1 MNASDWENE
10 YTELH
15 IQPDKE
21 SGCTFI
27 IAINT
32 WYSNIGNGGTRMY
45 NYPCVEDGI
54 FDAKRLASVMTK
66 KCIVIGEKYNGGYS
80 GAKGV
85 IIGNPATQ
93 KTPDMLRQYGK
104 FVQSLNGR
112 FQTGT
117 DMNINQNDIEYM
129 AEESEFIDGL
139 ASGLGDTAIPTA
151 IGVIIA
157 MKTIV
162 KWKYGSENLKGK
174 TIAVQGTGSVGKELI
189 KRLVEEGV
197 NIIVTD
203 TDTGK
208 LTTIKRMY
216 GVQTVTPEDIYAIK
230 CDIFSP
236 NAIGG
241 ILTTENISKLNCDVV
256 IGAANNPLSED
267 LKSVI
272 ELKQKGII
280 YVPDYLINI
289 GGVFLSMCEV
299 QKKRFDFTLEK
310 LKEIIPERIEYIIKE
325 STKNNETLFET
336 AEKIVFNNTWNKH
349 EK

>member
-1 MNASDWENE
+1 MNAFDWGKN

-15 IQPDKE
+15 IHPDKE

-32 WYSNIGNGGTRMY
+32 WYSNKGNGGTRMF
-45 NYPCVEDGI
+45 NYPSVEDGI
-54 FDAKRLASVMTK
+54 WDAIRLATVMTK
-66 KCIVIGEKYNGGYS
+66 KCIVIGEKHNGGYS
-80 GAKGV
+80 GAKG
-85 IIGNPATQ
+85 IIVGDPTTQ
-93 KTPDMLRQYGK
+93 KTPDMLRRYGK

-117 DMNINQNDIEYM
+117 DMNIDQNDIEYM

-139 ASGLGDTAIPTA
+139 DSGLGDTAIPTA

-162 KWKYGSENLKGK
+162 KWKYNSENLKGK

-189 KRLVEEGV
+189 KRLVEEGA
-197 NIIVTD
+197 NIIATD
-203 TDTGK
+203 TDTVK
-208 LTTIKRMY
+208 LTTIKKIY
-216 GVQTVTPEDIYAIK
+216 GIQTVTPEDIFTIK

-241 ILTTENISKLNCDVV
+241 ILTTENISKLNCDIV

-289 GGVFLSMCEV
+289 GCIF
-299 QKKRFDFTLEK
+299 
-310 LKEIIPERIEYIIKE
+310 
-325 STKNNETLFET
+325 
-336 AEKIVFNNTWNKH
+336 
-349 EK
+349 